1 MKILKDKKLREI
13 KIFKPKT
20 FSDFRGMIWT
30 KWEKKIFKNIKF
42 NLSKYTTSKKNVLR
56 GFHGD
61 SKSWKLV
68 TCIKGE
74 VLNVVVDYRKS
85 SKNYLKYSS
94 LILNDKNKIS
104 ILIPPMFLNSWLC
117 LSKDCIYSYDYSF
130 KGNYNDVKNQIS
142 VKWNDAKINF
152 NWPVKKPILSFR
164 DRQRQK

>member
-130 KGNYNDVKNQIS
+130 IGNYNDVKNQIS
-142 VKWNDAKINF
+142 IKWNDAKINF
-152 NWPVKKPILSFR
+152 KWPIKKPILSFR
-164 DRQRQK
+164 DRQR

>member
-13 KIFKPKT
+13 KILKPKT
-20 FSDFRGMIWT
+20 FSDFRGKIWT

-42 NLSKYTTSKKNVLR
+42 NLSKYATSKKNVLR

-61 SKSWKLV
+61 PKSWKLV

-94 LILNDKNKIS
+94 L
-104 ILIPPMFLNSWLC
+104 F
-117 LSKDCIYSYDYSF
+117 
-130 KGNYNDVKNQIS
+130 
-142 VKWNDAKINF
+142 
-152 NWPVKKPILSFR
+152 
-164 DRQRQK
+164 